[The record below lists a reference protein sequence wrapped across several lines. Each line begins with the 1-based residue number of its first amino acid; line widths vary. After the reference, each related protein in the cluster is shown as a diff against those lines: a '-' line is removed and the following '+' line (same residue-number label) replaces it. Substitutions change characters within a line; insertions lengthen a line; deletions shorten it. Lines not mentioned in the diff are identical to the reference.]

1 MAYSDWIYRAI
12 KITSARF
19 GPKTF
24 VFPVFS
30 SLNPEVSDHFDDVE
44 EMLEDYFLPWGHTIF
59 LNRGNSN
66 LSNYQYI
73 YYFDQQGFTDICEN
87 VVASQKSNQYPDDDE
102 YGWFFDSPFR
112 AAGKD
117 YYDIWTFS
125 NGDVYYVFPNAGAT
139 WSGITL
145 NKDEH
150 NAYATQIRFVYI
162 PDTRSGHN
170 YGVSIIAYNPALN
183 ANALFFM
190 IYNQRYD
197 GSYFT
202 MVGNNGNVPYTLTAT
217 EAEKEFYST
226 APIYVP
232 DPFGPPTDQDP
243 GGDGPRDDE
252 SDEIDFPDLPTIGAT
267 NAGMVTLF
275 NPTLG
280 DLIAL
285 NNLVWSSFDLDSFK
299 RIVADP
305 MDCIIGLYILPFAIS
320 SSGTKALSVGN
331 VPTGLTFQVASTQ
344 FIEVDCGS
352 VIIPEY
358 WHAYLDYSPYTKI
371 QLYLPYIGVEEISAD
386 DVMGQTVSLKYHID
400 ILTGSCVA
408 MLKSKGSILYT
419 FMGHCSVQIPIT
431 SNNMD
436 EIMAYASRLAVT
448 AAAGSI
454 GAAASSGV
462 DTSPAAMGDTS
473 YKANK
478 KFEASEKLS
487 GISDAQ
493 HSATSGV
500 SNVMG
505 MKFSARRTGAIGSFG
520 GFLAPQKPYFI
531 ITRPNLCLAEDQGWY
546 AGYPAWKT
554 KKMGTIAGYARI
566 DSVHLENIPCT
577 ENELH
582 EIESLLKGGV
592 IL

>member
-1 MAYSDWIYRAI
+1 MAYSDWKIGAI
-12 KITSARF
+12 KFTSARF
-19 GPKTF
+19 GPLVFTF
-24 VFPVFS
+24 PIFS
-30 SLNPEVSDHFDDVE
+30 SFNTTPSNEFDDVE
-44 EMLEDYFLPWGHTIF
+44 EMLEDYFLPWLHTMF
-59 LNRGNSN
+59 LHHGNST
-66 LSNYQYI
+66 SVPSAYQYFT
-73 YYFDQQGFTDICEN
+73 YFTEQGFTDVSPYVTGVE
-87 VVASQKSNQYPDDDE
+87 SNE
-102 YGWFFDSPFR
+102 YSNDIGWFINSPYR
-112 AAGKD
+112 EQGKS
-117 YYDIWTFS
+117 YYDIWTLS
-125 NGDVYYVFPNAGAT
+125 TGDVYYVF
-139 WSGITL
+139 SGSTSITDEVYL
-145 NKDEH
+145 NKDEN
-150 NAYATQIRFVYI
+150 NASSTRIRFI
-162 PDTRSGHN
+162 HNPDSRQH
-170 YGVSIIAYNPALN
+170 YGVSILSYNPELN
-183 ANALFFM
+183 PNVLSCI
-190 IYNQRYD
+190 IYNQRYN

-202 MVGNNGNVPYTLTAT
+202 VVGNNGTVPYTINAT
-217 EAEKEFYST
+217 QAEIDFYST
-226 APIYVP
+226 APIFVP
-232 DPFGPPTDQDP
+232 DPLGPPTDQDP

-275 NPTLG
+275 NPTLS

-285 NNLVWSSFDLDSFK
+285 NNFLWSSFDINSFK
-299 RIVADP
+299 RIFADP